1 MSLNLYFLGWDEPLV
16 KLATERLL
24 AGWKEGVPDL
34 SKCLIVT
41 PTRQSGRRLGESL
54 VKYAAERDSGIFPPR
69 IATPDFFLRN
79 RDPKIKV
86 ASNFEMIAAW
96 IDVLSGCR
104 QDKLSALKISKRKD
118 ARWAMGLAGKFC
130 ELRNLLAESGYIIGD
145 MPKLGLEAGLQEIER
160 WKALAELE
168 SAYLRKLGKLGI
180 KDANLAEIESEP
192 LLAEIEKYDRIILI
206 GVCDPMP
213 LAIKKIA
220 SLCGSSTKKLDR
232 ADLGVSVPREA
243 KMHRADQ
250 TVSVPGED
258 KMHRADLGGGVL
270 GNAKLDRAD
279 LGVSVPREA
288 KMHRADLGGGVLG
301 NAKLDRAD
309 LEGGVPGEEKSKN
322 VEVWVYAPEEM
333 SGKFDEWGCP
343 IPEKW
348 EKSEVVFRGTE
359 DRIRL
364 AGNPE
369 AQADEIIR
377 ILHEQ
382 KKTFSSN
389 DAAVSVLNENIFP
402 YVEKAFSD
410 AGVKT
415 YNPGGE
421 SVATTPVFNLIMTFA
436 NLAEKENY
444 ESFSAFIRNPDF
456 LKYLASENSG
466 FVPLNL
472 LKELD
477 EYQNEH
483 LPERLDDFS
492 GKCSTGPGHLRCRP
506 RRVNILPV
514 KNELDIAVN
523 TVVALIRRFKET
535 PFTEFMRGFL
545 SEIYRTREIKD
556 SDEDRQMFV
565 SSAELVSDMISELE
579 ESATDSFG
587 LCASDKLR
595 LFMSLLKKGKIYPQ
609 HDADAL
615 ALQGWL
621 ELPWESA
628 DTLVIAG
635 MNEGYVPDSVVG
647 DVFLPDLPREKLG
660 LKSNRRRF
668 ARDIYLMTSI
678 IESRRNGKLFC
689 IAGKTD
695 VSGDP
700 LKPSRLFFLCPSE
713 LLVERVDK
721 LFGTPT
727 DKKQKPLARKLLWK
741 LKPGKEKIPDVLSV
755 TDFKNYLNCPFR
767 FYLKKILK
775 MEEVDDRKTEMD
787 QMDFGNFCHRAL
799 DNFCKDENLRK
810 SRNQEEI
817 KVFLL
822 LEAERLVKAQFGSS
836 LPLSLL
842 IQLESVKQRLAKFA
856 EIQAGENCA
865 GWEIL
870 HAEYKL
876 GNGKGIE
883 LGGMMIK
890 GKIDRIDRHADG
902 TIRILDY
909 KTSDKAE
916 SPENTHVKVARVDA
930 GLAQY
935 AVFEKDGKLKCW
947 VDLQLPLYQLLLE
960 KEGNFKGGKIV
971 CGYFN
976 LPKAVSDT
984 GIEIW
989 EGMGDSYLKDAEKCA
1004 TGVIE
1009 SIRGGIFWPPS
1020 ENIRYDDFENLFFGS
1035 PLDAVEEI

>member
-1 MSLNLYFLGWDEPLV
+1 MPLQLNFLGWDEPLV
-16 KLATERLL
+16 TLATERLL
-24 AGWKEGVPDL
+24 SGWTEGVPDL
-34 SKCLIVT
+34 SRFLLVT

-54 VKYAAERDSGIFPPR
+54 VKYAAERNSGIFPPR
-69 IATPDFFLRN
+69 LVTPDFFLKN

-86 ASNFEMIAAW
+86 ASDFEMIAAW

-104 QDKLSALKISKRKD
+104 QEKLSALKILKRKD

-130 ELRNLLAESGYIIGD
+130 ELRNLLAENGFIIGD

-160 WKALAELE
+160 WKALADLE

-180 KDANLAEIESEP
+180 KDANIAEIESEP
-192 LLAEIEKYDRIILI
+192 LSAEIEKYDRIILI

-213 LAIKKIA
+213 LAIKKLDL
-220 SLCGSSTKKLDR
+220 LCGSSIKKIY
-232 ADLGVSVPREA
+232 
-243 KMHRADQ
+243 RADQ
-250 TVSVPGED
+250 TVSVPG
-258 KMHRADLGGGVL
+258 
-270 GNAKLDRAD
+270 NAKRR
-279 LGVSVPREA
+279 LG
-288 KMHRADLGGGVLG
+288 L
-301 NAKLDRAD
+301 N
-309 LEGGVPGEEKSKN
+309 N
-322 VEVWVYAPEEM
+322 VEVWVYAPEDM

-348 EKSEVVFRGTE
+348 ENAEVVFGGSSKITEGGFSNPPIRESVYSSKSEKDRENSRSVEEVKNAVRGLENPHSVEEKTRYEQCE

-382 KKTFSSN
+382 KKTFSPR
-389 DAAVSVLNENIFP
+389 DVAVSVLNENIFP

-410 AGVKT
+410 VGVKT

-436 NLAEKENY
+436 DLAEKENY
-444 ESFSAFIRNPDF
+444 ESFAAFIRNPDF
-456 LKYLASENSG
+456 LKYLASENKD
-466 FVPLNL
+466 FIPLNL

-477 EYQNEH
+477 KYQNEH
-483 LPERLDDFS
+483 LPEKLDDFFRS
-492 GKCSTGPGHLRCRP
+492 E
-506 RRVNILPV
+506 
-514 KNELDIAVN
+514 KNELKIAVN

-545 SEIYRTREIKD
+545 SDIYRTREIKD
-556 SDEDRQMFV
+556 SDEDRQMFI

-579 ESATDSFG
+579 ESAADSFNLG
-587 LCASDKLR
+587 ASDKLR
-595 LFMSLLKKGKIYPQ
+595 LFISLLKKGTIYPQ

-621 ELPWESA
+621 ELQWESA
-628 DTLVIAG
+628 DTLVISG

-678 IESRRNGKLFC
+678 IESRKNGKLFS

-700 LKPSRLFFLCPSE
+700 LKPSRLFFICPPE
-713 LLVERVDK
+713 VLVARVDK

-727 DKKQKPLARKLLWK
+727 DKKQKPLARTLLWK
-741 LKPGKEKIPDVLSV
+741 LKPQKEKIPEVLSV

-767 FYLKKILK
+767 FYLKKVLK

-787 QMDFGNFCHRAL
+787 QMDFGNVCHRAL
-799 DNFCKDENLRK
+799 DNFCQDEKLRK
-810 SRNQEEI
+810 SRNSEEI
-817 KVFLL
+817 KVFLHV
-822 LEAERLVKAQFGSS
+822 ESERLLKAQFGKN

-856 EIQAGENCA
+856 EVQAVQNCE

-870 HAEYKL
+870 HTEYKL
-876 GNGKGIE
+876 GDGKGVN
-883 LGGMMIK
+883 LGGMTIK
-890 GKIDRIDRHADG
+890 GKIDRIDRHIDG

-916 SPENTHVKVARVDA
+916 SPENTHVKSAREDG
-930 GLAQY
+930 GLAIG
-935 AVFEKDGKLKCW
+935 ALFDKGGKLKCW

-960 KEGNFKGGKIV
+960 KEGNFKGGRII

-976 LPKAVSDT
+976 LPKAVTDT

-989 EGMGDSYLKDAEKCA
+989 DGMGETYLKDAEKCA
-1004 TGVIE
+1004 VGVIE
-1009 SIRGGIFWPPS
+1009 SIRNGVFWPPS
-1020 ENIRYDDFENLFFGS
+1020 EKIRYDDFEGLFFGS
-1035 PLDAVEEI
+1035 PIDSVEEM

>member
-1 MSLNLYFLGWDEPLV
+1 MPLQLHFLGWDEPLV
-16 KLATERLL
+16 TLAMERLM
-24 AGWKEGVPDL
+24 AGWTEGVPDL
-34 SKCLIVT
+34 DRTLIVT

-86 ASNFEMIAAW
+86 ASDFEMISAW

-104 QDKLSALKISKRKD
+104 PEKLSALKISKRKD

-130 ELRNLLAESGYIIGD
+130 ELRNLLAESGYVIGD

-168 SAYLRKLGKLGI
+168 SAYLKKLGRLGI
-180 KDANLAEIESEP
+180 KDANLAEIESDTFS
-192 LLAEIEKYDRIILI
+192 AEMEEYDRIILI

-220 SLCGSSTKKLDR
+220 SLCGSSTKKL
-232 ADLGVSVPREA
+232 E
-243 KMHRADQ
+243 RADQ

-258 KMHRADLGGGVL
+258 
-270 GNAKLDRAD
+270 
-279 LGVSVPREA
+279 
-288 KMHRADLGGGVLG
+288 
-301 NAKLDRAD
+301 
-309 LEGGVPGEEKSKN
+309 KSKN

-333 SGKFDEWGCP
+333 SGKFDGWGCP

-348 EKSEVVFRGTE
+348 EKAEINFGGSDIERSSLEEGKCRDNKKAGVCSKRHMETPLAGLTTNKENEFDVDSLVVKLARAVQDEEGKHKDNCE

-410 AGVKT
+410 VGVKT
-415 YNPGGE
+415 YNPGGD

-456 LKYLASENSG
+456 LKYLASENSD

-477 EYQNEH
+477 EYHNEH
-483 LPERLDDFS
+483 LPERLDDFFRS
-492 GKCSTGPGHLRCRP
+492 E
-506 RRVNILPV
+506 
-514 KNELDIAVN
+514 KNELKIAVN
-523 TVVALIRRFKET
+523 AVVTLIRRFKET

-545 SEIYRTREIKD
+545 SEIYRTREIKN
-556 SDEDRQMFV
+556 SDEDRQMFL
-565 SSAELVSDMISELE
+565 SSAELVSDMISKLE
-579 ESATDSFG
+579 ESTTDSFG

-628 DTLVIAG
+628 ETLVIAG

-678 IESRRNGKLFC
+678 IESRKNGKLFC

-713 LLVERVDK
+713 TLVERVDK

-727 DKKQKPLARKLLWK
+727 DKKQKPLARTLLWK
-741 LKPGKEKIPDVLSV
+741 LNPKKEKAPEALSV

-767 FYLKKILK
+767 FYLKKVLK

-810 SRNQEEI
+810 SRNAEEI
-817 KVFLL
+817 KEFLH
-822 LEAERLVKAQFGSS
+822 LESERLVKAQFGSS

-856 EIQAGENCA
+856 EIQALQSSA

-870 HAEYKL
+870 HTEYKL
-876 GNGKGIE
+876 GDGKGVN
-883 LGGMMIK
+883 LDGMTVK

-902 TIRILDY
+902 TVRILDY

-916 SPENTHVKVARVDA
+916 SPENTHVKYAREDA
-930 GLAQY
+930 GLAEY
-935 AVFEKDGKLKCW
+935 AVFEKGGKLKSW

-960 KEGNFKGGKIV
+960 KEGNFRGGKTV

-976 LPKAVSDT
+976 LPKAVTDT

-1004 TGVIE
+1004 SGVIE
-1009 SIRGGIFWPPS
+1009 SIRKGIFWPPS
-1020 ENIRYDDFENLFFGS
+1020 ENIRYDDFEKLFFGS
-1035 PLDAVEEI
+1035 PLDAVEEMN

>member
-1 MSLNLYFLGWDEPLV
+1 MPLKLHFLGWDEPLV
-16 KLATERLL
+16 KLATERLM
-24 AGWKEGVPDL
+24 ADWKDGVPDL
-34 SKCLIVT
+34 ERFLIVT

-86 ASNFEMIAAW
+86 ASDFEMIAAW

-104 QDKLSALKISKRKD
+104 PEKLSALKISKRKD

-130 ELRNLLAESGYIIGD
+130 ELRNLLAESGYVIGD
-145 MPKLGLEAGLQEIER
+145 MSKLGLEAGLQEIDR
-160 WKALAELE
+160 WKALADLE
-168 SAYLRKLGKLGI
+168 SAYLKKLGRLGI
-180 KDANLAEIESEP
+180 KDANLAEIESET
-192 LLAEIEKYDRIILI
+192 LSAEIEKYDRIILI

-213 LAIKKIA
+213 LAIKKLGKIA
-220 SLCGSSTKKLDR
+220 E
-232 ADLGVSVPREA
+232 V
-243 KMHRADQ
+243 
-250 TVSVPGED
+250 
-258 KMHRADLGGGVL
+258 
-270 GNAKLDRAD
+270 
-279 LGVSVPREA
+279 
-288 KMHRADLGGGVLG
+288 
-301 NAKLDRAD
+301 
-309 LEGGVPGEEKSKN
+309 KN

-348 EKSEVVFRGTE
+348 EKAEVVFLGTE

-410 AGVKT
+410 VGVKT
-415 YNPGGE
+415 YNPGGD

-466 FVPLNL
+466 FAPLDL

-483 LPERLDDFS
+483 LPERLDDFFR
-492 GKCSTGPGHLRCRP
+492 KCSTG
-506 RRVNILPV
+506 ILPV

-523 TVVALIRRFKET
+523 AVITLIRRFKET

-545 SEIYRTREIKD
+545 SEIYRTREIKNT
-556 SDEDRQMFV
+556 DEDRQMFL

-579 ESATDSFG
+579 ESTTDSFG

-678 IESRRNGKLFC
+678 IESRKNGKLFC

-713 LLVERVDK
+713 MLVERVDK

-727 DKKQKPLARKLLWK
+727 DKKQKPLARTLLWK
-741 LKPGKEKIPDVLSV
+741 LNPKKEKAPEALSV

-767 FYLKKILK
+767 FYLKKVLK
-775 MEEVDDRKTEMD
+775 MEESDDRKTEMD

-810 SRNQEEI
+810 SRNAEEI
-817 KVFLL
+817 KEFLH
-822 LEAERLVKAQFGSS
+822 LESERLVKAQFGSS

-856 EIQAGENCA
+856 EIQALQSSS

-870 HAEYKL
+870 HTEYKL
-876 GNGKGIE
+876 GDGKGVN
-883 LGGMMIK
+883 LAGMTVK

-916 SPENTHVKVARVDA
+916 SPENTHVKYAREDA
-930 GLAQY
+930 GLADY
-935 AVFEKDGKLKCW
+935 AVFEKGGKLKCW

-960 KEGNFKGGKIV
+960 KEGIFKGGRIV

-989 EGMGDSYLKDAEKCA
+989 EGMGDSYLEDAEKCA
-1004 TGVIE
+1004 SGVIE
-1009 SIRGGIFWPPS
+1009 SIRNGIFWPPS

-1035 PLDAVEEI
+1035 PLDVVEEFSNR

>member
-1 MSLNLYFLGWDEPLV
+1 MPLQLHFLGWDEPLV
-16 KLATERLL
+16 KLATERLM
-24 AGWKEGVPDL
+24 ADWKEGVPDL
-34 SKCLIVT
+34 SRFLIVT

-54 VKYAAERDSGIFPPR
+54 VKYAAERNSGIFPPR
-69 IATPDFFLRN
+69 IVTPDFFLKN

-86 ASNFEMIAAW
+86 ASDFEMIAAW
-96 IDVLSGCR
+96 IDVLSACR

-118 ARWAMGLAGKFC
+118 AGWAMGLAGKFC
-130 ELRNLLAESGYIIGD
+130 ELRNLLAENGFIIGD

-160 WKALAELE
+160 WKALADLE
-168 SAYLRKLGKLGI
+168 SAYLRKLDKLGI
-180 KDANLAEIESEP
+180 KDANIAKIESEP
-192 LLAEIEKYDRIILI
+192 LSSEIEKYDRIILI

-213 LAIKKIA
+213 LAIRKLN
-220 SLCGSSTKKLDR
+220 SLCRSSTKKNY
-232 ADLGVSVPREA
+232 
-243 KMHRADQ
+243 
-250 TVSVPGED
+250 
-258 KMHRADLGGGVL
+258 RADLGGSNPG
-270 GNAKLDRAD
+270 
-279 LGVSVPREA
+279 E
-288 KMHRADLGGGVLG
+288 
-301 NAKLDRAD
+301 AKLDRAD
-309 LEGGVPGEEKSKN
+309 LEIGDPGEEKIKN
-322 VEVWVYAPEEM
+322 VEVWVYAPEEIRD
-333 SGKFDEWGCP
+333 KFDEWGCP

-348 EKSEVVFRGTE
+348 ENSEVVFRGTE

-382 KKTFSSN
+382 KKTFSSG
-389 DAAVSVLNENIFP
+389 DAAVSVLNENIFT

-410 AGVKT
+410 VGVKT

-444 ESFSAFIRNPDF
+444 ESFAAFIRNPDF
-456 LKYLASENSG
+456 LKYLASENKD

-483 LPERLDDFS
+483 LPEKLDDFFGTPPTWWHNGGAEKHEEPAS
-492 GKCSTGPGHLRCRP
+492 CRRSVNSSEKCDSLGTPPTWWHNGDDNRKEKACRQVAGVP
-506 RRVNILPV
+506 S
-514 KNELDIAVN
+514 NELKIAVN

-535 PFTEFMRGFL
+535 PFTEFMRSFL
-545 SEIYRTREIKD
+545 SDIYRTREIKD
-556 SDEDRQMFV
+556 SDEDCQMFV
-565 SSAELVSDMISELE
+565 SSAELINDMISELE
-579 ESATDSFG
+579 ESAADSFN
-587 LCASDKLR
+587 LAASDKLR
-595 LFMSLLKKGKIYPQ
+595 LFISLLKKGTIYPQ

-621 ELPWESA
+621 ELQWESA

-678 IESRRNGKLFC
+678 IESRKNGKLFC
-689 IAGKTD
+689 VAGKTD

-700 LKPSRLFFLCPSE
+700 LKPSRLFFLCPPE
-713 LLVERVDK
+713 VLVARVDK

-727 DKKQKPLARKLLWK
+727 DKKQKPLARTLLWK
-741 LKPGKEKIPDVLSV
+741 LKPPKEKIPEVLSV

-767 FYLKKILK
+767 FYLKKVLK

-799 DNFCKDENLRK
+799 DNFCQEEKLRN
-810 SRNQEEI
+810 SRNPEEI
-817 KVFLL
+817 KVFLH
-822 LEAERLVKAQFGSS
+822 LEAERLVKAQFGKS

-856 EIQAGENCA
+856 EIQAVQNCE

-870 HAEYKL
+870 HTEYKL
-876 GNGKGIE
+876 GDGKGVN
-883 LGGMMIK
+883 LSGMTVK

-916 SPENTHVKVARVDA
+916 SPENTHVKVARVVHSEATEDRSA
-930 GLAQY
+930 NPPYLDY
-935 AVFEKDGKLKCW
+935 AVFEKGGKLKCW

-960 KEGNFKGGKIV
+960 KEGNFNGAKII

-976 LPKAVSDT
+976 LPKAISDT

-989 EGMGDSYLKDAEKCA
+989 DGMGDNYLKDAEKCA
-1004 TGVIE
+1004 AGVIE
-1009 SIRGGIFWPPS
+1009 SIRDGIFWPPS
-1020 ENIRYDDFENLFFGS
+1020 ENIRYDDFDSLFFGS
-1035 PLDAVEEI
+1035 PLDAVEGEGMTVISDQ

>member
-1 MSLNLYFLGWDEPLV
+1 MAFQLHFLGWDEPLV
-16 KLATERLL
+16 KFATERLMS
-24 AGWKEGVPDL
+24 GWTEGVPDL
-34 SKCLIVT
+34 ERILIVT

-54 VKYAAERDSGIFPPR
+54 VRYAAERDSGIFPPR
-69 IATPDFFLRN
+69 IVTPDFFLRN
-79 RDPKIKV
+79 PDPKIKV
-86 ASNFEMIAAW
+86 ASDFEMNAAW
-96 IDVLSGCR
+96 IDVLSKCR
-104 QDKLSALKISKRKD
+104 QEKLSALKISKRTD

-145 MPKLGLEAGLQEIER
+145 MPKLGLEAGLQEIDR
-160 WKALAELE
+160 WKALADLE
-168 SAYLRKLGKLGI
+168 SAYLRKLDKLGM
-180 KDANLAEIESEP
+180 KDANVAEIESEP
-192 LLAEIEKYDRIILI
+192 FSGEIEKYDRIILI

-213 LAIKKIA
+213 LAIKKLEKIA
-220 SLCGSSTKKLDR
+220 D
-232 ADLGVSVPREA
+232 
-243 KMHRADQ
+243 
-250 TVSVPGED
+250 
-258 KMHRADLGGGVL
+258 
-270 GNAKLDRAD
+270 
-279 LGVSVPREA
+279 
-288 KMHRADLGGGVLG
+288 
-301 NAKLDRAD
+301 
-309 LEGGVPGEEKSKN
+309 SKN

-348 EKSEVVFRGTE
+348 EKSEVVFGGTE

-377 ILHEQ
+377 ILHEH
-382 KKTFSSN
+382 KKTFTSN

-415 YNPGGE
+415 YNPGGD
-421 SVATTPVFNLIMTFA
+421 SIATTPVFNLIMTFA

-444 ESFSAFIRNPDF
+444 ESFAAFIRNPDF
-456 LKYLASENSG
+456 LKYLASENKD

-483 LPERLDDFS
+483 LPERLDDFFRS
-492 GKCSTGPGHLRCRP
+492 EKNKSSTG
-506 RRVNILPV
+506 ILPV

-523 TVVALIRRFKET
+523 AVTALIRRFKET
-535 PFTEFMRGFL
+535 YFTEFMHGFL
-545 SEIYRTREIKD
+545 SETYRGREIKD
-556 SDEDRQMFV
+556 SDVDGQKFV
-565 SSAELVSDMISELE
+565 SAAEFINEKISELE
-579 ESATDSFG
+579 ESAIDSFG
-587 LCASDKLR
+587 LAASDKLR

-609 HDADAL
+609 HDIDAL

-628 DTLVIAG
+628 ETLVIAG

-660 LKSNRRRF
+660 LRSNRRRF

-678 IESRRNGKLFC
+678 IESRKNGKLFC

-700 LKPSRLFFLCPSE
+700 LKPSRLFFLCPPDV
-713 LLVERVDK
+713 LVERVDK

-727 DKKQKPLARKLLWK
+727 DKKQKPLARTLLWK
-741 LKPGKEKIPDVLSV
+741 LKPKKEKVPEVLSV

-767 FYLKKILK
+767 FYLKNVLK

-787 QMDFGNFCHRAL
+787 QLDFGNVCHRAL

-810 SRNQEEI
+810 SRNAEEI
-817 KVFLL
+817 KEFLHV
-822 LEAERLVKAQFGSS
+822 EAERLVKAQFGKR

-856 EIQAGENCA
+856 EVQAGESGA

-870 HAEYKL
+870 HTEYKL
-876 GNGKGIE
+876 GNGKGVE
-883 LGGMMIK
+883 LAGMTVK

-916 SPENTHVKVARVDA
+916 APESTHVKFARVDA
-930 GLAQY
+930 GLVEY
-935 AVFEKDGKLKCW
+935 AVLEIDKKLKCW
-947 VDLQLPLYQLLLE
+947 TDLQLPLYQLLLE
-960 KEGNFKGGKIV
+960 KEGNFKDGKIV

-976 LPKAVSDT
+976 LPKAISDT

-989 EGMGDSYLKDAEKCA
+989 DGMGDVYLKDAEKCA
-1004 TGVIE
+1004 SGVIE
-1009 SIRGGIFWPPS
+1009 NIRNGIFWPPN
-1020 ENIRYDDFENLFFGS
+1020 ENVKYDDFEKLFFGS
-1035 PLDAVEEI
+1035 PLDAVEEFK

>member
-1 MSLNLYFLGWDEPLV
+1 MPLQIHFLGWDEPLV

-34 SKCLIVT
+34 ERFLIVT

-54 VKYAAERDSGIFPPR
+54 VKYAAERKSGIFPPQ
-69 IATPDFFLRN
+69 IATPDFFLKN
-79 RDPKIKV
+79 FDPKIKV
-86 ASNFEMIAAW
+86 ASDFEMNAAW
-96 IDVLSGCR
+96 IDVLSLCR
-104 QDKLSALKISKRKD
+104 QDKLSALKITKRKD

-130 ELRNLLAESGYIIGD
+130 ELRNLLAENGFIIGD

-168 SAYLRKLGKLGI
+168 SAYLKKLEKFGV
-180 KDANLAEIESEP
+180 KDANIAEIESEP
-192 LLAEIEKYDRIILI
+192 LSDEIEKYGRIILI

-213 LAIKKIA
+213 LAIKKLGKIA
-220 SLCGSSTKKLDR
+220 E
-232 ADLGVSVPREA
+232 V
-243 KMHRADQ
+243 
-250 TVSVPGED
+250 
-258 KMHRADLGGGVL
+258 
-270 GNAKLDRAD
+270 
-279 LGVSVPREA
+279 
-288 KMHRADLGGGVLG
+288 
-301 NAKLDRAD
+301 
-309 LEGGVPGEEKSKN
+309 KN
-322 VEVWVYAPEEM
+322 VEVWVYAPEEI

-343 IPEKW
+343 IPGKW
-348 EKSEVVFRGTE
+348 ENSEVVFGGSDIKGSSVEEGNAVRGLENPRSVGKGKYCE

-382 KKTFSSN
+382 KRTFSSG

-410 AGVKT
+410 VGVRT
-415 YNPGGE
+415 YNPGGD
-421 SVATTPVFNLIMTFA
+421 SVATTPVFNLIMTFS

-444 ESFSAFIRNPDF
+444 ESFAAFIRNPDF
-456 LKYLASENSG
+456 LKYLASENKD

-477 EYQNEH
+477 EYQNKH
-483 LPERLDDFS
+483 LSERLDNFFR
-492 GKCSTGPGHLRCRP
+492 GEKNKNSTGVWPVEINY
-506 RRVNILPV
+506 VNL
-514 KNELDIAVN
+514 KIAVE
-523 TVVALIRRFKET
+523 TGIRLIRRFKESS
-535 PFTEFMRGFL
+535 FTEFMRGFL
-545 SEIYRTREIKD
+545 SDIYRTREIKD
-556 SDEDRQMFV
+556 SDEDRQMFI
-565 SSAELVSDMISELE
+565 SSAELINDMISELE
-579 ESATDSFG
+579 ESSADSFSLG
-587 LCASDKLR
+587 AGDKLR

-678 IESRRNGKLFC
+678 IESRKNGKLFC

-695 VSGDP
+695 VSGEP

-713 LLVERVDK
+713 VLVERVDK

-727 DKKQKPLARKLLWK
+727 DKKQKPLARSLLWK
-741 LKPGKEKIPDVLSV
+741 LKPKKEKIPEVLSV

-787 QMDFGNFCHRAL
+787 QLDFGNVCHRAL
-799 DNFCKDENLRK
+799 DNFCQDEKLRK
-810 SRNQEEI
+810 SRNSGEI
-817 KVFLL
+817 KVFLH
-822 LEAERLVKAQFGSS
+822 LEAERLVKAQFGNS

-870 HAEYKL
+870 HTEYKL
-876 GNGKGIE
+876 GNGKGVAM
-883 LGGMMIK
+883 GGMTIK
-890 GKIDRIDRHADG
+890 GKIDRIDRHSDG

-916 SPENTHVKVARVDA
+916 SPENTHVKFAREGA
-930 GLAQY
+930 GLAKY

-947 VDLQLPLYQLLLE
+947 TDLQLPLYQLLLE
-960 KEGNFKGGKIV
+960 KEDGFKGVRII

-989 EGMGDSYLKDAEKCA
+989 EGMGDTYLKDAEKCA
-1004 TGVIE
+1004 ADVIE
-1009 SIRGGIFWPPS
+1009 SIRNGVFWPPS
-1020 ENIRYDDFENLFFGS
+1020 EKIRYDDFENLFFGS

>member
-1 MSLNLYFLGWDEPLV
+1 MPLQLHFLGWDEPLV
-16 KLATERLL
+16 TLATERLL
-24 AGWKEGVPDL
+24 SGWKEGVPDL
-34 SKCLIVT
+34 ERFLIVT

-54 VKYAAERDSGIFPPR
+54 VKYAAERNSGIFPPR
-69 IATPDFFLRN
+69 IVTPDFFLKN
-79 RDPKIKV
+79 LDPKIKV
-86 ASNFEMIAAW
+86 ASDFEMIAAW
-96 IDVLSGCR
+96 IDVLSACR
-104 QDKLSALKISKRKD
+104 QEKLSALKISKRKD

-130 ELRNLLAESGYIIGD
+130 ELRNLLAENGFIIGD
-145 MPKLGLEAGLQEIER
+145 MPNLGLEAGLQEIER
-160 WKALAELE
+160 WEALADLE

-180 KDANLAEIESEP
+180 KDANIAEIDSEP
-192 LLAEIEKYDRIILI
+192 FSSEIEKYDRIILI

-213 LAIKKIA
+213 LAIKKLA
-220 SLCGSSTKKLDR
+220 TLCGSFSTQEMQR
-232 ADLGVSVPREA
+232 ADQAVSDPRETE
-243 KMHRADQ
+243 MQRADQ
-250 TVSVPGED
+250 TVSD
-258 KMHRADLGGGVL
+258 H
-270 GNAKLDRAD
+270 GNAKRL
-279 LGVSVPREA
+279 LG
-288 KMHRADLGGGVLG
+288 L
-301 NAKLDRAD
+301 
-309 LEGGVPGEEKSKN
+309 KN
-322 VEVWVYAPEEM
+322 VEVWVYAPEDM
-333 SGKFDEWGCP
+333 SEKFDEWGCP

-348 EKSEVVFRGTE
+348 ESSEVVFRGAE
-359 DRIRL
+359 DCIRL

-377 ILHEQ
+377 ILYDQ
-382 KKTFSSN
+382 KKTFSSG

-402 YVEKAFSD
+402 YVEKAFAD

-415 YNPGGE
+415 YNPGGD

-444 ESFSAFIRNPDF
+444 ESFAAFIRNPDF
-456 LKYLASENSG
+456 LKYLASENKD
-466 FVPLNL
+466 FIPMNL

-477 EYQNEH
+477 EYQNKH
-483 LPERLDDFS
+483 LPERLDDFVGTPPS
-492 GKCSTGPGHLRCRP
+492 WWHRDDDNRKEKACRQDAGVP
-506 RRVNILPV
+506 S
-514 KNELDIAVN
+514 NELKIAVN
-523 TVVALIRRFKET
+523 SVITLIRRFKESS
-535 PFTEFMRGFL
+535 FTEFMRGFL
-545 SEIYRTREIKD
+545 SDIYRTREIRD
-556 SDEDRQMFV
+556 SDEDRQMFI
-565 SSAELVSDMISELE
+565 SSAELISDMISELE
-579 ESATDSFG
+579 ESAIDSFG

-615 ALQGWL
+615 PLQGWL

-647 DVFLPDLPREKLG
+647 DIFLPDLPREKLG

-678 IESRRNGKLFC
+678 IESRKNGNLFC

-695 VSGDP
+695 VSGEP

-727 DKKQKPLARKLLWK
+727 DKKQKPLARTLLWK
-741 LKPGKEKIPDVLSV
+741 LKPPKEKAPVSLSV

-767 FYLKKILK
+767 FYLKKVLK

-787 QMDFGNFCHRAL
+787 QLDFGNVCHRAL

-810 SRNQEEI
+810 SRNSDEI

-822 LEAERLVKAQFGSS
+822 LEAERLVKAQFGKT

-870 HAEYKL
+870 HTEYKL
-876 GNGKGIE
+876 GDGKGVE
-883 LGGMMIK
+883 LAGMTVK
-890 GKIDRIDRHADG
+890 GKIDRIDRHSDG
-902 TIRILDY
+902 RIRILDY

-916 SPENTHVKVARVDA
+916 SPESTHVKYARVDA
-930 GLAQY
+930 GLPEY

-947 VDLQLPLYQLLLE
+947 TDLQLPLYQLLLE
-960 KEGNFKGGKIV
+960 KEEDFKGGKIV

-984 GIEIW
+984 RIEIW
-989 EGMGDSYLKDAEKCA
+989 DGMGDAYLKDAEKCA
-1004 TGVIE
+1004 VGVIE
-1009 SIRGGIFWPPS
+1009 SICNGVFWPPS
-1020 ENIRYDDFENLFFGS
+1020 EKIRYDDFENLFFGN
-1035 PLDAVEEI
+1035 PMEAVDEMKIRNYELEITNGG